1 MKRACFFFLLLFASI
16 CTLAVSA
23 QAQSP
28 AVTPANPSDFTRR
41 DLSGGSTSGVGIVA
55 RQPQTKQTITIQ
67 FTAVTPVRIWTNLEG
82 KAMEARLL
90 AFSAPKEG
98 EKGPVEVIRQ
108 GKVRFLLANTSKP
121 TDYELAKLSEI
132 DRTYIQKLA
141 DAARHEDPKE
151 VKTKV
156 EPVKED
162 R

>member
-1 MKRACFFFLLLFASI
+1 MKQFCFFSALLFA
-16 CTLAVSA
+16 CVFALVPGTR
-23 QAQSP
+23 AQSSP
-28 AVTPANPSDFTRR
+28 VTPANPNGFTQR

-55 RQPQTKQTITIQ
+55 REPQVKQTITIQ

-98 EKGPVEVIRQ
+98 EKGPVEVIRK

-121 TDYELAKLSEI
+121 TDYDLAKLSEI

-156 EPVKED
+156 EPVKE
-162 R
+162 